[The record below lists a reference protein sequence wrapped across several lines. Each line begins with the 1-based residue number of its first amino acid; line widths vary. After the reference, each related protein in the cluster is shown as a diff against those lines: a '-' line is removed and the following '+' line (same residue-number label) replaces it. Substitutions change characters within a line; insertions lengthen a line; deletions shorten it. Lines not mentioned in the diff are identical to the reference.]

1 MTDTRFDFADPRAQE
16 IWAPDTF
23 EYALQAQR
31 LYPLMGSDGMSII
44 HVNKDLTRGP
54 GGEIVFESWNKLTGA
69 GQGDGGTTLGNEQA
83 LTARNMTVRVHTRQT
98 ATRAEGMLALQ
109 ITSLR
114 GVEKFRMKSREELA
128 TWMEEQFENDLI
140 TTASGLYNENAS
152 SADIETI
159 NEAYPTSTRIIYL
172 GQSVGSSPALDNSG
186 TSFATDALLS
196 AATSTD
202 NLFGTLVINKLRS
215 MALMA
220 APKMRP
226 GNFYQTP
233 ASVEQTVQFEAKPE
247 ALVGRH
253 YVILASPYQFESI
266 RSELGN
272 NGFNQAVQN
281 AGVRGADNPI
291 FSGGSF
297 LWNGIL
303 CVEYERVPYR
313 TGAGGTTLAEGFLLN
328 AGRTATTDAV
338 ASGATIARGCLLGAQ
353 GLAWGWALPPGW
365 WEEMYDA
372 NKPRVKTEMLYGCKR
387 TQFNAHGGSTPG
399 AEEAIINFDT
409 HIVL

>member
-1 MTDTRFDFADPRAQE
+1 MTDTTFAFADPRAQE

-23 EYALQAQR
+23 EYALQSEK
-31 LYPLMGSDGMSII
+31 LYPLMGSDGMSVI

-83 LTARNMTVRVHTRQT
+83 LTARNMSVRVHTRQT

-114 GVEKFRMKSREELA
+114 GIEAFRQKSREELGS
-128 TWMEEQFENDLI
+128 WMEEQFENDLV

-152 SADIETI
+152 SSSIETI

-172 GQSVGSSPALDNSG
+172 GQSVGASPALDNSG
-186 TSFATDALLS
+186 ASHGDDATLS
-196 AATSTD
+196 AQTSTD

-220 APKMRP
+220 QPKMRRA
-226 GNFYQTP
+226 NFYEMDTTQGKIP
-233 ASVEQTVQFEAKPE
+233 EEMVQ
-247 ALVGRH
+247 ALVGKH
-253 YVILASPYQFESI
+253 WVILASPYQFESC
-266 RSELGN
+266 RSEIGTG
-272 NGFNQAVQN
+272 GFNDAVAQ
-281 AGVRGADNPI
+281 AGVRGNKNPI

-297 LWNGIL
+297 LWNGVL
-303 CVEYERVPYR
+303 VVEYERIPYR

-338 ASGATIARGCLLGAQ
+338 ANTATIARGCFLGAQ
-353 GLAWGWALPPGW
+353 ALAWGWAMTPGW

-387 TQFNAHGGSTPG
+387 TQFNAHGTSTPG

-409 HIVL
+409 HIIL